1 MVADNVDH
9 HRTLIIIGIVIIVVF
24 LIGFIYLLVISDKD
38 GSVHKKEIERQR
50 KMAEKEW
57 KSFDSQ
63 RQKEREAYFKSQKD
77 RETSNNVNRSIDQD
91 FDWERFR

>member
-1 MVADNVDH
+1 MTWWQI
-9 HRTLIIIGIVIIVVF
+9 TLIIIGIVIIVVF

-38 GSVHKKEIERQR
+38 GSVHKKQIERQR
-50 KMAEKEW
+50 KMAENQW

-63 RQKEREAYFKSQKD
+63 RQKEREAYFKSRKE
-77 RETSNNVNRSIDQD
+77 READNNVNRSIDQD